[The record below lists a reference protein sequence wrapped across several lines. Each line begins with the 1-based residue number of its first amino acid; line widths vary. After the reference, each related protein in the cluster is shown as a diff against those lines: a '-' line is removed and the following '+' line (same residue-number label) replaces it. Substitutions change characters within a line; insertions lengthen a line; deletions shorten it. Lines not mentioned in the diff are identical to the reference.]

1 MATRPWVTPA
11 EVKAY
16 SDRPEIAARSDAK
29 LAVDISRAQAYVVAY
44 TNNDFSAVSEIPGEV
59 KTAVILLAEYYG
71 AGAVKGFG
79 VMKSETFDDYSYEA
93 AEGTL
98 IDVLGIGPLLDP
110 FVVAAPKNGVT
121 MKLRAL

>member
-1 MATRPWVTPA
+1 MATSPWVTPA

-16 SDRPEIAARSDAK
+16 SDRPEIADRADTK
-29 LAVDISRAQAYVVAY
+29 LAVDISRAEAYVTAY
-44 TNNDFSAVSEIPGEV
+44 TNNDFSEYDTIPGPI

-79 VMKSETFDDYSYEA
+79 LMKSETFDDYSYEA
-93 AEGTL
+93 AEGAL
-98 IDVLGIGPLLDP
+98 IDVLGIGPLLDAY
-110 FVVAAPKNGVT
+110 VIAAPKNGVT